1 MRRNLVILL
10 EVKSMV
16 EEIISTLSEDIRS
29 TITED
34 TSVPRNVRSNVVTGL
49 ETYLMNTKDDL
60 DLRIYSTISV
70 LEEQINDTNIP
81 QHARTRLFEFIRDLE
96 GIVSTVGLPIVKS
109 VISQLATV
117 STVKTLI
124 IGKRTIT
131 VCAQLAILH
140 SLQLAEPT
148 VATHNW

>member
-1 MRRNLVILL
+1 M
-10 EVKSMV
+10 
-16 EEIISTLSEDIRS
+16 ISTLSEDIRS

-34 TSVPRNVRSNVVTGL
+34 TSVPRNVRSNVLTGL

-96 GIVSTVGLPIVKS
+96 GIV
-109 VISQLATV
+109 
-117 STVKTLI
+117 
-124 IGKRTIT
+124 RTWQNK
-131 VCAQLAILH
+131 AK
-140 SLQLAEPT
+140 
-148 VATHNW
+148 

>member
-1 MRRNLVILL
+1 
-10 EVKSMV
+10 MV
-16 EEIISTLSEDIRS
+16 EEMISILSEDIRN

-34 TSVPRNVRSNVVTGL
+34 PSVPRNVRSNVVTGL

-96 GIVSTVGLPIVKS
+96 GIV
-109 VISQLATV
+109 
-117 STVKTLI
+117 
-124 IGKRTIT
+124 RTWQNK
-131 VCAQLAILH
+131 AK
-140 SLQLAEPT
+140 
-148 VATHNW
+148 

>member
-1 MRRNLVILL
+1 
-10 EVKSMV
+10 MV
-16 EEIISTLSEDIRS
+16 EEMISTLSEDIRN

-49 ETYLMNTKDDL
+49 ETYLMNEKDDL

-96 GIVSTVGLPIVKS
+96 GIV
-109 VISQLATV
+109 
-117 STVKTLI
+117 
-124 IGKRTIT
+124 RTWQNK
-131 VCAQLAILH
+131 AK
-140 SLQLAEPT
+140 
-148 VATHNW
+148 

>member
-1 MRRNLVILL
+1 
-10 EVKSMV
+10 MV
-16 EEIISTLSEDIRS
+16 EKMISTLSEDIRS

-34 TSVPRNVRSNVVTGL
+34 TSVPRNVRSNVLTGL

-96 GIVSTVGLPIVKS
+96 GIV
-109 VISQLATV
+109 
-117 STVKTLI
+117 
-124 IGKRTIT
+124 RTWQNK
-131 VCAQLAILH
+131 AK
-140 SLQLAEPT
+140 
-148 VATHNW
+148 